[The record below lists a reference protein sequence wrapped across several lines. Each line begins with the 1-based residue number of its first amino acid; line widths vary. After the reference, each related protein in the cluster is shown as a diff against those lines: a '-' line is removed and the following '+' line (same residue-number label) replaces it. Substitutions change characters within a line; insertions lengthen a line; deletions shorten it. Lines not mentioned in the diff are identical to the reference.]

1 MFTVKPHWIPNTH
14 ALLELAAASCGEV
27 FLNLPDGSRAD
38 LKRDGAVRQL
48 LRMLQPGEE
57 GLRLS
62 LSDRGDVAS
71 LMRYLSEA
79 AL

>member
-1 MFTVKPHWIPNTH
+1 MD
-14 ALLELAAASCGEV
+14 
-27 FLNLPDGSRAD
+27 LPDGSRAD

-48 LRMLQPGEE
+48 LRMLRPGEE

-71 LMRYLSEA
+71 FMRYLSEA

>member
-1 MFTVKPHWIPNTH
+1 MFTVKLHWIPNTRV
-14 ALLELAAASCGEV
+14 LLELAAASCGEV

-71 LMRYLSEA
+71 FMRYLSEA

>member
-1 MFTVKPHWIPNTH
+1 MFTVKLHWIPNMRT
-14 ALLELAAASCGEV
+14 LLELAAESCGEV
-27 FLNLPDGSRAD
+27 
-38 LKRDGAVRQL
+38 L
-48 LRMLQPGEE
+48 LHLPGEE